1 METPKQRYDRKTLYR
16 ISTVLHR
23 KKNARA
29 IERLDEIARDGGSR
43 GEFIRQAIIEKVE
56 REDRAK
62 AEK

>member
-23 KKNARA
+23 RNNARA
-29 IERLDEIARDGGSR
+29 VERLDEIAREGGSR

-62 AEK
+62 SEK